1 MTAKTVAANSGSY
14 RRRQRV
20 TPTEGG
26 SRTAQSALMEIAVT
40 AVPVVTAVP
49 QALTDDDSAGQG

>member
-1 MTAKTVAANSGSY
+1 MTVKSVAANPGSY
-14 RRRQRV
+14 RRQQRV
-20 TPTEGG
+20 TLTEDG
-26 SRTAQSALMEIAVT
+26 SRTAQSAQMQF

>member
-1 MTAKTVAANSGSY
+1 MTAKSVAANPGSY
-14 RRRQRV
+14 RRQQYV
-20 TPTEGG
+20 ISTGSG
-26 SRTAQSALMEIAVT
+26 SRTAQSALMEF